1 MQQSETLTDPQIS
14 LWAHRC
20 PTFHPHTR
28 PLARPSV
35 TEIEIDVC
43 LCFLVRTCLNSSII
57 QAQWDG
63 NTAPVPPYSSM
74 TALSVNPTWNTPSNG
89 NPHLSDSQ
97 LYLILKDFSLI
108 VLLHSFLFT
117 FLCLQRSPCNIL
129 SYKEQVRLTFYFFC
143 IKIPQNTKA
152 LQHPASF
159 WPRKIRLNSLL
170 FRYFDIQLSL
180 TSFCKGMCS
189 Y

>member
-1 MQQSETLTDPQIS
+1 MGSQVPY
-14 LWAHRC
+14 
-20 PTFHPHTR
+20 F
-28 PLARPSV
+28 PSSYQAFGV
-35 TEIEIDVC
+35 SKYDRNRDWRVC